1 MKIDVTEVTDEG
13 VVTLDLDDEATQ
25 FLIETGF
32 NSILSNA
39 VEEWKTKLKPKVNPN
54 EFWEHYCRIEKDV
67 MSFEKGSSCD
77 WCGITAEVASKNE
90 EQIKKLKQYEEW
102 RNDERK
108 TD

>member
-39 VEEWKTKLKPKVNPN
+39 VEEWKTKLKPKVDSH
-54 EFWEHYCRIEKDV
+54 EFWEHYCRIKKDV

-77 WCGITAEVASKNE
+77 WCEMTEVESRNE

-102 RNDERK
+102 RRDES
-108 TD
+108 